1 MMIDSWGI
9 SCEIALR
16 WMSLNPTYDEVHIGS
31 LYGLVLSGNNPLLE
45 AMLTQLFVAIWC
57 LGHNELTVLVLIFS
71 LKTQVDEK
79 TGGPMLYV
87 DSTDHAKVGPGHQQ
101 PQWAGE

>member
-1 MMIDSWGI
+1 MV
-9 SCEIALR
+9 
-16 WMSLNPTYDEVHIGS
+16 SLGY
-31 LYGLVLSGNNPLLE
+31 
-45 AMLTQLFVAIWC
+45 
-57 LGHNELTVLVLIFS
+57 NELTVLGLIFS